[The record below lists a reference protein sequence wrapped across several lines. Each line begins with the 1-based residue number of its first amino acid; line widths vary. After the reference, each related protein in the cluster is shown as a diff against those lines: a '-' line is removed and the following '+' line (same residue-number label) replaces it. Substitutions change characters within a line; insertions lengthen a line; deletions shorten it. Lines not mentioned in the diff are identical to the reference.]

1 VLGLKL
7 SHEGQDNFNILTI
20 CFKQK
25 EGGISSHTLKS
36 RRILM
41 KGIFNVLICLLFPI
55 AWGALINWIFTFLE
69 RRTGRSTPPNPR
81 IDYHI

>member
-1 VLGLKL
+1 MSEELGEYGEKL
-7 SHEGQDNFNILTI
+7 
-20 CFKQK
+20 
-25 EGGISSHTLKS
+25 GGAKPSVVRYET
-36 RRILM
+36 ILM
-41 KGIFNVLICLLFPI
+41 SIKLESYMRGILNVLICLLFPI

>member
-1 VLGLKL
+1 
-7 SHEGQDNFNILTI
+7 
-20 CFKQK
+20 
-25 EGGISSHTLKS
+25 
-36 RRILM
+36 M
-41 KGIFNVLICLLFPI
+41 KGIFNILICLLFPI